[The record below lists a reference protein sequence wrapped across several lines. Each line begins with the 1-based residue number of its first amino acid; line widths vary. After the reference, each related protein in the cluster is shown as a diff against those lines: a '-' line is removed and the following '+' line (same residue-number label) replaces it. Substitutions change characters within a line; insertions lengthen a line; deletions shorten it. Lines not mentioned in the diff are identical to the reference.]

1 MKFSFD
7 KAAKPRSKRVWYSQR
22 EIAYCYKYRKG
33 KLKRAL
39 KSAKLEKNFDDTESD
54 YFSAKYYPLENI
66 SLANR

>member
-33 KLKRAL
+33 KLKRTL
-39 KSAKLEKNFDDTESD
+39 KSTKLKRTLKIQSPIT
-54 YFSAKYYPLENI
+54 SAPNI
-66 SLANR
+66 IRWKT